1 MIREMKNS
9 LKYLIASCCFFS
21 LSCTK
26 VVEMDLETAEPRLV
40 VDASIDW
47 VKGTAGNEQ
56 KITLST
62 TTGYYSTAFP
72 TVSGADIVITNAAG
86 TVFSF
91 IENAGTGEYVC
102 SNFQPVIGETYTLK
116 VVLNGEVYTA
126 TETCIGVPKIE
137 DNIVQDNTG
146 GFGGDE
152 VEIMYSYRDNGSE
165 ENYYLHRILSP
176 VSMFPDYKARD
187 DQNSQGN
194 LMQEYFSDE
203 ELNSGDRIN
212 IRLYGIS
219 RRYYDYFRK
228 LLAAS
233 GAANGPFQT
242 IPGSVRGN
250 IINQTHFAN
259 FAYGYFRLS
268 EVDVKDYTIL

>member
-1 MIREMKNS
+1 MKNIFRYLVVS
-9 LKYLIASCCFFS
+9 LSFFL

-26 VVEMDLETAEPRLV
+26 VVDVDLETAEPKLV
-40 VDASIDW
+40 IDASIDW
-47 VKGTAGNEQ
+47 VKGTTGNEQ
-56 KITLST
+56 KIKLST
-62 TTGYYSTAFP
+62 TTGYYSPKFP
-72 TVSGADIVITNAAG
+72 TVSGADITITNSAN

-91 IENAGTGEYVC
+91 IENPGTGEYVC
-102 SNFQPVIGETYTLK
+102 SNFHPVTGENYTLK
-116 VVLNGEVYTA
+116 VALNGETYTA
-126 TETCIGVPKIE
+126 TETCIGVPSIE
-137 DNIVQDNTG
+137 NNIAQNNSG

-152 VEIMYSYRDNGSE
+152 LEITYYYKDNGNQD
-165 ENYYLHRILSP
+165 NYYLHRILSP
-176 VSMFPDYKARD
+176 VSVFPEYKAKD
-187 DQNSQGN
+187 DKDSQGN
-194 LMQEYFSDE
+194 LMREFFSDKD
-203 ELNSGDRIN
+203 LKAGDTIN

-233 GAANGPFQT
+233 GAGNGPFQT

-268 EVDVKDYTIL
+268 EVDVKDFLCE